1 MYERT
6 DSEIEAIQELLSPH
20 FGTDFEPDELANSE
34 EIIIQQVAARMS
46 GGRYWQG

>member
-34 EIIIQQVAARMS
+34 EIIIQQVLEYVA
-46 GGRYWQG
+46 GLPG